1 MVEYQ
6 AGVVPSEETEI
17 SGSLSAFANTSDEAS
32 LVEASVRGTTTLAVS
47 VSAKLGSLGV

>member
-32 LVEASVRGTTTLAVS
+32 LVEASVRGTTVTAVS
-47 VSAKLGSLGV
+47 PLAKTSSLGV